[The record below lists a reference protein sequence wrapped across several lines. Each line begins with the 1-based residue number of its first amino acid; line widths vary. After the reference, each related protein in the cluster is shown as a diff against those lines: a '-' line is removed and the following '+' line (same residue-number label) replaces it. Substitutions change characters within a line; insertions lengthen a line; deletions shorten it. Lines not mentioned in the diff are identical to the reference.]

1 MVINY
6 CCENMVEPDLFSFI
20 KENDFTG
27 LKLRLLF
34 FWGKHP
40 HTKFDMDCIANFLD
54 ITRYHLRDIIK
65 DLISKGVIDE
75 QYCSNG
81 TAHYSL
87 NHENEKTK
95 YIDELAR
102 LDWSVLNSMLGAIER
117 EALPV

>member
-6 CCENMVEPDLFSFI
+6 RFENMVEPDLFSFI

-40 HTKFDMDCIANFLD
+40 HTTFDLDCIANFLD

-65 DLISKGVIDE
+65 DLVNRGVIDE

-81 TAHYSL
+81 MAHYSL
-87 NHENEKTK
+87 NHENETTK
-95 YIDELAR
+95 YIGELAC
-102 LDWSVLNSMLGAIER
+102 LDCSILNNMLGAIER